1 MGIEELKKQLLQG
14 DVYKILREEISF
26 FGVKGFMETYDFL
39 SLYTFLKNNC
49 SDGQYKLFV
58 CLCEKNFNLF
68 VKCIESKKEILI
80 LFLKENA
87 LYYSLFYKTN
97 LESFKIFMNVLK
109 NSKELVNC
117 NLSFLT
123 VIPCDVVSLYAKDIT
138 DDKELAMF
146 VNYNHAFCESFFR
159 DDSRA
164 LSLLE
169 SGLVSVSLILR
180 GDLKVS
186 EDILQSEVFFDGLKD
201 TSMITFRNNL
211 DKVMK
216 QNPSYALLRQ
226 MENYE
231 RNLIESFDLETEQFA
246 LYKGLEEKE
255 YISLYES
262 KKDKFLYGDSPFI
275 GDWKESKYSKKKFED
290 LIIDYLF
297 NDNIYNVIKNIKE
310 MFRYQKTVG
319 KILLSDFSLELY
331 QKIIHWQKLSSK
343 EKLDVYLEYRDLQVH
358 TTFYED
364 IRKCRETSYKEM
376 IAKLYVPEVKN
387 DTLTSLYGADVYVLD
402 GQDFTML
409 VRGLQESYK
418 TSFEVYRECFSLIN
432 HENMDVIDASY
443 YYGYTNINFN
453 AILHVSEVDSYSS
466 DMQDSSNR
474 VNRIMTSEEINSY
487 AGYSEI
493 QIVMKDEKS
502 LKPDYLVAFD
512 TLSEEEIQSAS
523 TLHIPIVLI
532 DRKKY
537 EKKKDLIG
545 NNLFS
550 SEKYVMNALDEREER
565 KIQMNGGS
573 FKM

>member
-1 MGIEELKKQLLQG
+1 MAMEELKTQLLQG
-14 DVYKILREEISF
+14 DLYRIIRGEVSAL
-26 FGVKGFMETYDFL
+26 GVIGFMETYDFL
-39 SLYTFLKNNC
+39 SLYTFLEKNRPREE
-49 SDGQYKLFV
+49 YKLFV
-58 CLCEKNFNLF
+58 CLCENSFNEF
-68 VKCIESKKEILI
+68 VKCIENKKEVLI
-80 LFLKENA
+80 PFLEEND
-87 LYYSLFYKTN
+87 LYYSLFSKTN
-97 LESFKIFMNVLK
+97 LESFKIFMNVFQ
-109 NSKELVNC
+109 NVKELVNC

-138 DDKELAMF
+138 DVKELAML
-146 VNYNHAFCESFFR
+146 VNYNHAFRESFFR

-164 LSLLE
+164 VSLLE

-180 GDLKVS
+180 GNLEVS
-186 EDILQSEVFFDGLKD
+186 GDILQSEVFFDGLKD

-211 DKVMK
+211 DKAMK
-216 QNPSYALLRQ
+216 QNPSYALLQ
-226 MENYE
+226 KMENYE

-246 LYKGLEEKE
+246 FYKGLEEKE

-262 KKDKFLYGDSPFI
+262 KKDKFLYGESPFI
-275 GDWKESKYSKKKFED
+275 GHWQESKYSKKKFED

-310 MFRYQKTVG
+310 MFRYQKNVG
-319 KILLSDFSLELY
+319 KILLSEFSLELY
-331 QKIIHWQKLSSK
+331 QKIINWQELSSR
-343 EKLDVYLEYRDLQVH
+343 EKLGIYLEYKNLQVH
-358 TTFYED
+358 TMFYED
-364 IRKCRETSYKEM
+364 IRKCRENSYKEM
-376 IAKLYVPEVKN
+376 IAKLYDPKMKN
-387 DTLTSLYGADVYVLD
+387 EGLSSKYGVDVYVLD

-409 VRGLQESYK
+409 VRGLHDHYA
-418 TSFEVYRECFSLIN
+418 TNFGVYRECFSLIN
-432 HENMDVIDASY
+432 HENMDVMDASY
-443 YYGYTNINFN
+443 YYGYTNIDFG
-453 AILHVSEVDSYSS
+453 AISHVSEVDSFSC
-466 DMQDSSNR
+466 DMKDSSNR

-512 TLSEEEIQSAS
+512 ALSELEIQSAS
-523 TLHIPIVLI
+523 SLHIPIVLI

-550 SEKYVMNALDEREER
+550 SEKYVMNASDECDLFSEE
-565 KIQMNGGS
+565 S